1 MNINV
6 CTQSS
11 VLNNL
16 YSIVVKVPLLAKEKL
31 ESDSATQKNP
41 ENTFYS
47 KPKIFRTADIFVV
60 KVTYLVQKTQIGKKH
75 ARFTDYGF
83 SDSVLGSDS
92 LILDL
97 RKSKKIVRIGGMCD
111 ESQRYD
117 LANCI
122 VITLLVN

>member
-1 MNINV
+1 M
-6 CTQSS
+6 
-11 VLNNL
+11 
-16 YSIVVKVPLLAKEKL
+16 PLLAKEKL
-31 ESDSATQKNP
+31 KSESDSATQKTR
-41 ENTFYS
+41 TFYS

-60 KVTYLVQKTQIGKKH
+60 KVTYLVRKPQIGKKH

-97 RKSKKIVRIGGMCD
+97 RKSKKLVRIGGMCD